1 MIYYKKKDSLVKI
14 YERTVVSEAI
24 LAQKR
29 SKMDPQK
36 TVYLFVFANHPAA
49 HIGEMT
55 CNMRN
60 VTGDT

>member
-49 HIGEMT
+49 HIREMT